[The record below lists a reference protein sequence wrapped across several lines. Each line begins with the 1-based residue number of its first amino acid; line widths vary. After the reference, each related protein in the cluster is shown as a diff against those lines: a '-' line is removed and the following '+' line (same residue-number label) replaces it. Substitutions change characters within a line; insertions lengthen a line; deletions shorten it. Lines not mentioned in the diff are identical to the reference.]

1 MWDADATARP
11 TAAELLVKLPSLAKG
26 APIFVCLF
34 NYYRFF
40 LKKKHKHNN
49 EYV

>member
-26 APIFVCLF
+26 APVFVCLF
-34 NYYRFF
+34 ENYSFF
-40 LKKKHKHNN
+40 LLKKT
-49 EYV
+49 